1 MAGHSHWAGIKHKKG
16 RADKERS
23 KIFSKL
29 SREITVAAKL
39 GDKNPDMNPRLRTA
53 IQAAKQA
60 NMPKDN
66 ISRAISKSE
75 MAGDKNYE
83 NLRYEG
89 FGPSNVA
96 LIIETLTD
104 NKNRSASSIRTVLQK
119 NGGRLGE
126 SGSTSHLF
134 SNCGIIHIDKNK
146 INEDEIFDITI
157 NAGAKDCVSLENI
170 FEIVTE
176 KEDFYKIKTEL
187 EKKIEIFN
195 YSAIEWRPLNYL
207 DLNKDQSKQIAEV
220 LTSLEELDDVQN
232 IFTNANFKKFTIMKI
247 IGIDP
252 GLSGAIAVLENNK
265 VLNIFDMPVM
275 SEGKK
280 NKRQLNSALLVNL
293 LRENINPAEE
303 IAVVVEQVN
312 AMPGQGVTSMFNF
325 GQTFGAIK
333 GVCAALDLPIFFVRP
348 SKWKKHFELINSS
361 KDSSRT
367 KAIEMYPKLSNQLS
381 KKKDVNKS
389 DAILIARFFN
399 ETRFTEEN

>member
-39 GDKNPDMNPRLRTA
+39 GDKDPNMNPRLRTA

-66 ISRAISKSE
+66 IARAISKSE
-75 MAGDKNYE
+75 INSDKNYE
-83 NLRYEG
+83 SLRYEG

-126 SGSTSHLF
+126 SGSSTHMF
-134 SNCGIIHIDKNK
+134 SNCGIIHVEKKK
-146 INEDEIFDITI
+146 IKEEEIFEISI
-157 NAGAKDCVSLENI
+157 NAGAKDCVSLDEI

-187 EKKIEIFN
+187 EKKIETFN
-195 YSAIEWRPLNYL
+195 YSSIEWRPLNYI
-207 DLNKDQSKQIAEV
+207 DLNKDQSQQIIEV

-232 IFTNANFKKFTIMKI
+232 IFTNAN
-247 IGIDP
+247 
-252 GLSGAIAVLENNK
+252 LY
-265 VLNIFDMPVM
+265 NI
-275 SEGKK
+275 
-280 NKRQLNSALLVNL
+280 
-293 LRENINPAEE
+293 
-303 IAVVVEQVN
+303 
-312 AMPGQGVTSMFNF
+312 
-325 GQTFGAIK
+325 
-333 GVCAALDLPIFFVRP
+333 
-348 SKWKKHFELINSS
+348 
-361 KDSSRT
+361 
-367 KAIEMYPKLSNQLS
+367 
-381 KKKDVNKS
+381 
-389 DAILIARFFN
+389 
-399 ETRFTEEN
+399 